1 MHNKYHYE
9 GPLPLGS
16 VVAHN
21 CAGAG
26 LFVATHGEE
35 VAWRLTG
42 SEENG
47 FYTLCIVGPNQ
58 QTKRFSSEITAEG
71 RRIIGRDVLY
81 YLREAQ
87 GFIRVGKWGSLVG
100 VRPTKLFHKLWD
112 ETGKAGV
119 AAQILRDRYDISL
132 EKLSILQSIT
142 ELQRP
147 WVAVDEE
154 SDRRISVYGGIP
166 FCESHCTYCSF
177 PFGLVQ
183 QYNRLDEF
191 VQAFV
196 QDASQL
202 AALQRE
208 FNLSVDSLYMGGG
221 TPTSLNHEAFEKV
234 VEALAMLRMEGKE
247 FTVEAGRPDSV
258 TPEKID
264 TMLRH
269 GVNRMSINPQS
280 MQDHILKA
288 VGRAHTA
295 GAVVDLYDYVREHTS
310 LAINMDFIAGLP
322 QQTMS
327 DMQENM
333 KFICRTMPENV
344 TIHTLALKKG
354 SPLYDMR
361 ETALLPEE
369 GQVEEMVSYAGEYLR
384 KIGYVPYYLYRQKYM
399 TGQMEN
405 IGYTLPGYACEYNIR
420 IMEERQT
427 IVAVGPGSSSKWM
440 RAPEF
445 RQLQLHTP
453 KDVSVYIDTLDTLLA
468 KRRERCEQF
477 WEA

>member
-58 QTKRFSSEITAEG
+58 QTKCFSSEATAEG

-177 PFGLVQ
+177 AFGLVQ
-183 QYNRLDEF
+183 QYNRVGGC
-191 VQAFV
+191 VQAVV
-196 QDASQL
+196 QDA
-202 AALQRE
+202 
-208 FNLSVDSLYMGGG
+208 
-221 TPTSLNHEAFEKV
+221 
-234 VEALAMLRMEGKE
+234 
-247 FTVEAGRPDSV
+247 
-258 TPEKID
+258 
-264 TMLRH
+264 
-269 GVNRMSINPQS
+269 
-280 MQDHILKA
+280 
-288 VGRAHTA
+288 
-295 GAVVDLYDYVREHTS
+295 
-310 LAINMDFIAGLP
+310 
-322 QQTMS
+322 
-327 DMQENM
+327 
-333 KFICRTMPENV
+333 
-344 TIHTLALKKG
+344 
-354 SPLYDMR
+354 
-361 ETALLPEE
+361 
-369 GQVEEMVSYAGEYLR
+369 
-384 KIGYVPYYLYRQKYM
+384 
-399 TGQMEN
+399 
-405 IGYTLPGYACEYNIR
+405 
-420 IMEERQT
+420 
-427 IVAVGPGSSSKWM
+427 
-440 RAPEF
+440 
-445 RQLQLHTP
+445 
-453 KDVSVYIDTLDTLLA
+453 
-468 KRRERCEQF
+468 
-477 WEA
+477 

>member
-1 MHNKYHYE
+1 
-9 GPLPLGS
+9 
-16 VVAHN
+16 
-21 CAGAG
+21 
-26 LFVATHGEE
+26 
-35 VAWRLTG
+35 
-42 SEENG
+42 
-47 FYTLCIVGPNQ
+47 
-58 QTKRFSSEITAEG
+58 
-71 RRIIGRDVLY
+71 
-81 YLREAQ
+81 
-87 GFIRVGKWGSLVG
+87 
-100 VRPTKLFHKLWD
+100 
-112 ETGKAGV
+112 
-119 AAQILRDRYDISL
+119 
-132 EKLSILQSIT
+132 
-142 ELQRP
+142 
-147 WVAVDEE
+147 
-154 SDRRISVYGGIP
+154 
-166 FCESHCTYCSF
+166 
-177 PFGLVQ
+177 
-183 QYNRLDEF
+183 
-191 VQAFV
+191 
-196 QDASQL
+196 
-202 AALQRE
+202 
-208 FNLSVDSLYMGGG
+208 
-221 TPTSLNHEAFEKV
+221 
-234 VEALAMLRMEGKE
+234 
-247 FTVEAGRPDSV
+247 
-258 TPEKID
+258 
-264 TMLRH
+264 
-269 GVNRMSINPQS
+269 